1 MSKEFVMPKLGMT
14 MEEGTITRW
23 IKKEG
28 DKVEKGEPI
37 VEVMTDKV
45 NIEVESPDNGT
56 ILKILAKEGDV
67 VPILQPI
74 AIIGEAGEEVKIE
87 EKKEAVEEVKIEEKK
102 EAVEEGIKASPA
114 AKRLAREAGIDLSL
128 IKGTGPGGR
137 IVEEDVKDY
146 IESHKERVTTQPPPV
161 STPVVEVTPLS
172 KEEPISSVRREIAS
186 KLSKSYR
193 EAVHITLEFSADVTG
208 IVEIRER
215 LKEKA
220 EKNKLPVPTFNDIF
234 VRIVSLVLKDYPT
247 LNANFDG
254 EKLTIFN
261 TVNMGVAVAVKE
273 GLLVPVV
280 KEAEK
285 KNVFE
290 IAKITGDLVNRTREG
305 KILPDELS
313 GGTFTITNLGM
324 FGIDFFTPIIN
335 PPQVAILGIG
345 RIKEVLK
352 PGNAV
357 VSEVVLSL
365 SVDHRVVDG
374 APAARF
380 LKDIGEALKDPLLF
394 LI

>member
-28 DKVEKGEPI
+28 EKVEKGEPI

-74 AIIGEAGEEVKIE
+74 AIIGEAGEEIKVA
-87 EKKEAVEEVKIEEKK
+87 EKKEEPEAVEEEIP
-102 EAVEEGIKASPA
+102 ASPA
-114 AKRLAREAGIDLSL
+114 AKRLSREAGIDLSL

-137 IVEEDVKDY
+137 IVEEDVRSY
-146 IESHKERVTTQPPPV
+146 IEAHKEKVTTQPPPV
-161 STPVVEVTPLS
+161 STPVAEVTPLS

-234 VRIVSLVLKDYPT
+234 VRIVSLVLKDYPE
-247 LNANFDG
+247 LNAHFDG
-254 EKLTIFN
+254 EKLTVFS

-285 KNVFE
+285 KNIFE

-305 KILPDELS
+305 KVLPDELS

-345 RIKEVLK
+345 RIKDVLK
-352 PGNAV
+352 PGNTV
-357 VSEVVLSL
+357 ISEVVLSL

-380 LKDIGEALKDPLLF
+380 LKDVGEALKDPILF

>member
-87 EKKEAVEEVKIEEKK
+87 EKKEAVEEE
-102 EAVEEGIKASPA
+102 IKASPA

-290 IAKITGDLVNRTREG
+290 IAKITGELVNRTREG

-345 RIKEVLK
+345 RIKEILK

>member
-14 MEEGTITRW
+14 MEEGTITKW

-45 NIEVESPDNGT
+45 NIEVESPYDGT
-56 ILKILAKEGDV
+56 ILKILANEGDV

-74 AIIGEAGEEVKIE
+74 AVIGEEGEVVKVE
-87 EKKEAVEEVKIEEKK
+87 EKKEEPKVAEEEI
-102 EAVEEGIKASPA
+102 IKASPA
-114 AKRLAREAGIDLSL
+114 AKRLAREAGVDLSL

-137 IVEEDVKDY
+137 IVEEDVKAY
-146 IESHKERVTTQPPPV
+146 IESHKKE
-161 STPVVEVTPLS
+161 EVTPVIEAPAQPTPIVEVVS
-172 KEEPISSVRREIAS
+172 SREEPISSVRREIATR
-186 KLSKSYR
+186 LSKSYR
-193 EAVHITLEFSADVTG
+193 EAVHITLEFSADVTE
-208 IVEIRER
+208 IVKIRER

-220 EKNKLPVPTFNDIF
+220 EANKLPVPTFNDIF
-234 VRIVSLVLKDYPT
+234 VRIVSLVLKEHPN
-247 LNANFDG
+247 LNAHFDG

-290 IAKITGDLVNRTREG
+290 IAKITSDLVGRTREG

-345 RIKEVLK
+345 RIKEVLR
-352 PGNAV
+352 PDNTVAN
-357 VSEVVLSL
+357 EVVLSL

-380 LKDIGEALKDPLLF
+380 LRDLGEALKDPLLF

>member
-14 MEEGTITRW
+14 MEEGTIIRW

-45 NIEVESPDNGT
+45 NIEVESPYDGT

-67 VPILQPI
+67 IPILQPI
-74 AIIGEAGEEVKIE
+74 AIIGEEGEAVKIE
-87 EKKEAVEEVKIEEKK
+87 EKKEESKIVEEEP
-102 EAVEEGIKASPA
+102 IKASPA
-114 AKRLAREAGIDLSL
+114 AKRLAREAGVDLSL

-137 IVEEDVKDY
+137 IVEDDVRAY
-146 IESHKERVTTQPPPV
+146 IESHKREEVIPVTE
-161 STPVVEVTPLS
+161 TPSHPTVAPTPTVEGAYS
-172 KEEPISSVRREIAS
+172 REEPISSVRREIAVR
-186 KLSKSYR
+186 LSKSYR
-193 EAVHITLEFSADVTG
+193 EAVHITLEFSADITD
-208 IVEIRER
+208 IVKIREK

-220 EKNKLPVPTFNDIF
+220 EANKLPIPTYNDIF
-234 VRIVSLVLKDYPT
+234 IRIVSLVLKDHPN
-247 LNANFDG
+247 LNAYFDG

-261 TVNMGVAVAVKE
+261 TVNMGIAVAVKE
-273 GLLVPVV
+273 GILVPVV
-280 KEAEK
+280 REAEK
-285 KNVFE
+285 KNIFE
-290 IAKITGDLVNRTREG
+290 IAKITSDLVSRTREG

-345 RIKEVLK
+345 RIKEVLR
-352 PGNAV
+352 PGNNV
-357 VSEVVLSL
+357 GSEVVLSL

-380 LKDIGEALKDPLLF
+380 LKDLGEALRDPLLF
-394 LI
+394 LL

>member
-14 MEEGTITRW
+14 MEEGTITKW

-45 NIEVESPDNGT
+45 NIEVESPYDGT
-56 ILKILAKEGDV
+56 ILKILANEGDV

-74 AIIGEAGEEVKIE
+74 AVIGEEGEVVKVE
-87 EKKEAVEEVKIEEKK
+87 EKKEEPKVAEEEI
-102 EAVEEGIKASPA
+102 IKASPA
-114 AKRLAREAGIDLSL
+114 AKRLAREAGVDLSL

-137 IVEEDVKDY
+137 IVEEDVKAY
-146 IESHKERVTTQPPPV
+146 IESHKKE
-161 STPVVEVTPLS
+161 EVTPVIEAPS
-172 KEEPISSVRREIAS
+172 QPTPIVEVVSSREEPISSVRREIATR
-186 KLSKSYR
+186 LSKSYR
-193 EAVHITLEFSADVTG
+193 EAVHITLEFSADVTE
-208 IVEIRER
+208 IVKIRER

-220 EKNKLPVPTFNDIF
+220 EANKLSVPTFNDIF
-234 VRIVSLVLKDYPT
+234 VRIVSLVLKEHPN
-247 LNANFDG
+247 LNAHFDG

-290 IAKITGDLVNRTREG
+290 IAKITSDLVGRTREG

-345 RIKEVLK
+345 RIKEVLR
-352 PGNAV
+352 PGNTVAN
-357 VSEVVLSL
+357 EVVLSL

-380 LKDIGEALKDPLLF
+380 LRDLGEALKDPLLF

>member
-87 EKKEAVEEVKIEEKK
+87 EKKEAVEEE
-102 EAVEEGIKASPA
+102 IKASPA

-172 KEEPISSVRREIAS
+172 KEETISSVRREIAS

-208 IVEIRER
+208 IVKIRER

>member
-74 AIIGEAGEEVKIE
+74 AIIGEAG
-87 EKKEAVEEVKIEEKK
+87 EEVKIEEKK

-273 GLLVPVV
+273 GLLVPVA

>member
-87 EKKEAVEEVKIEEKK
+87 EKKEAVEEE
-102 EAVEEGIKASPA
+102 IKASPA

-345 RIKEVLK
+345 RIKEILK